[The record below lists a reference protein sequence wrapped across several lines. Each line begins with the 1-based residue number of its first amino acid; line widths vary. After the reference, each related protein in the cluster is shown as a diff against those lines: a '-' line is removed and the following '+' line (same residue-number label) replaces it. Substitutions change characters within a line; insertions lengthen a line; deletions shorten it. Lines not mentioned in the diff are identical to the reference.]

1 MVECQWDSV
10 VLSPYSPVLTGLELT
25 FMCLTWSNSS
35 LFSTPGF
42 VVSPVGKRE
51 RGGERK
57 GKKSKTKKTTTTK
70 KHTHTHKKK
79 TKTKMG
85 RREQGNRK
93 GGKEGRREEGIKK
106 DRRQDK
112 KEF

>member
-1 MVECQWDSV
+1 M
-10 VLSPYSPVLTGLELT
+10 LTGLELT
-25 FMCLTWSNSS
+25 FRGLTWSNSS

-57 GKKSKTKKTTTTK
+57 KKTHKK
-70 KHTHTHKKK
+70 KHTKK

-85 RREQGNRK
+85 RRGKGNRK
-93 GGKEGRREEGIKK
+93 GGKEGRREVGIKK
-106 DRRQDK
+106 IGGKIKRNFNK
-112 KEF
+112 N

>member
-1 MVECQWDSV
+1 M
-10 VLSPYSPVLTGLELT
+10 LTGLELM
-25 FMCLTWSNSS
+25 FMGVTRSNSG

-51 RGGERK
+51 RGEEKKRREGGKKDIEKEERK
-57 GKKSKTKKTTTTK
+57 
-70 KHTHTHKKK
+70 
-79 TKTKMG
+79 
-85 RREQGNRK
+85 
-93 GGKEGRREEGIKK
+93 EEGIKK